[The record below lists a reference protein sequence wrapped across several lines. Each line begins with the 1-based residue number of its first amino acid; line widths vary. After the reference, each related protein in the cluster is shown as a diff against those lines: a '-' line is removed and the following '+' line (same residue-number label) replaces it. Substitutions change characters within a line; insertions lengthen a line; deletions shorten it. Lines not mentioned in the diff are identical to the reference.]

1 LSPAL
6 HLARTQRGTG
16 DRHSLAHLCAI
27 TYVTWLRIPLVE
39 STQSGVMAT
48 TTDPP
53 TDQEAF
59 LVAREGGAWCE
70 IYKLAPANKM
80 TVGRDPASL
89 IVLSDDKCSRRHAE
103 IELSQDGWLIE
114 DLNSRNGTKINGTR
128 ITERVGLAPGDVIG
142 IGSLELLFTYDLA
155 QPLDVSNNNKAC
167 EETTGTKSLT
177 ESIAAESLAAESL
190 GSEILERKAQ
200 TRYVTESNLE
210 VGDQDNGVRE
220 AISILY
226 RLVVKMVRATDVT
239 EVSVMALDGLLKAIS
254 VDLGAVL
261 LFPNDVQ
268 NRSDPESL
276 RIIAFRAPEN
286 TPYHKVSLRLSRTAL
301 LEKQAILGID
311 VNKEASGFQTL
322 SDMRA
327 QSVICAPIRHDDRI
341 MGLVH
346 LYSLQASTVLGA
358 NALEFSLAVADQ
370 LALALSHLA
379 DRDSLTDELER
390 ACHQNRSLRQLLEV
404 ESDLI
409 GSSVS
414 MRRLRDSIAR
424 VARSEA
430 TALVRGESG
439 VGKELVARAI
449 HFNSNRRD
457 APIVCLNCAALSETL
472 LESELFGHEQGS
484 FTGATNR
491 KIGKFEQ
498 ADGGTLFLDEVGE
511 MSMTIQA
518 KFLRAL
524 EGHPFERVG
533 GHETVHVDT
542 RVVSATN
549 RNLEK
554 AVEAGEFRKD
564 LYYRLQIL
572 EIRAPSLREHDGDI
586 PELVTHFL
594 ARSCQRV
601 GRSVPRISRSAV
613 ELLVRNEWPGNVREL
628 RNVIERA
635 LVFCEGDE
643 IQASDIHFTQRSDPS
658 AWIEDV
664 ENQNFRPQSL
674 ELMER
679 DYIARTLKW
688 TDWNKREAARI
699 LGINRSTLDRKLERY
714 EISKLGSKSS

>member
-1 LSPAL
+1 VKP
-6 HLARTQRGTG
+6 
-16 DRHSLAHLCAI
+16 I
-27 TYVTWLRIPLVE
+27 
-39 STQSGVMAT
+39 QSGVMAT
-48 TTDPP
+48 TTLRP
-53 TDQEAF
+53 TDREAF
-59 LVAREGGAWCE
+59 LVAREGGSWCE
-70 IYKLAPANKM
+70 IYKLIPANKM
-80 TVGRDPASL
+80 TVGRDPSSR

-103 IELSQDGWLIE
+103 IELESDGWSIE

-128 ITERVGLAPGDVIG
+128 ITERVPLTTGDVIG
-142 IGSLELLFTYDLA
+142 IGSLELLFTYNLA
-155 QPLDVSNNNKAC
+155 QRLDLSNDEAAC
-167 EETTGTKSLT
+167 QETSGTKSLT
-177 ESIAAESLAAESL
+177 ESMDAEII

-210 VGDQDNGVRE
+210 VDDHEPGIRQ
-220 AISILY
+220 AIAVLY
-226 RLVVKMVRATDVT
+226 RMVVKMVGASDVI
-239 EVSVMALDGLLKAIS
+239 EVSEMALDGLLEAIS

-261 LFPNDVQ
+261 LFPSDVQ
-268 NRSDPESL
+268 DRSDPQSL

-286 TPYHKVSLRLSRTAL
+286 TPYHKVSSRLSRTAL

-311 VNKEASGFQTL
+311 VNDESSGFQTL
-322 SDMRA
+322 SDMQA
-327 QSVICAPIRHDDRI
+327 QSVICAPIRHDGRI

-346 LYSLQASTVLGA
+346 LYSLQVASVLGA
-358 NALEFSLAVADQ
+358 NALEFALAVADQ
-370 LALALSHLA
+370 LALVLANLA
-379 DRDSLTDELER
+379 DRNSLTDELER

-409 GSSVS
+409 GKSVA
-414 MRRLRDSIAR
+414 MRHLRDSIAR
-424 VARSEA
+424 VARSDA

-449 HFNSNRRD
+449 HFNSDRRE

-472 LESELFGHEQGS
+472 LESELFGHEQGA

-491 KIGKFEQ
+491 KLGKFEQ
-498 ADGGTLFLDEVGE
+498 AHGGTLFLDEVGE

-518 KFLRAL
+518 KFLRVL
-524 EGHPFERVG
+524 EGQPFERIG
-533 GHETVHVDT
+533 GHESVKVDT

-549 RNLEK
+549 RDLEK

-572 EIRAPSLREHDGDI
+572 EIRVPSLREHHSDI
-586 PELVTHFL
+586 PELAEHFL
-594 ARSCQRV
+594 VRSCQRA
-601 GRSVPRISRSAV
+601 GRSIPRISKSAM
-613 ELLVRNEWPGNVREL
+613 ESLVRNDWPGNIREL

-643 IQASDIHFTQRSDPS
+643 IQACDIHFTQRSDPS
-658 AWIEDV
+658 AWIEEV
-664 ENQNFRPQSL
+664 ENQNFQPQSL

-679 DYIARTLKW
+679 EYIARTLKW

-714 EISKLGSKSS
+714 EITQLNSKFG